1 MKKQKKNRKD
11 VAENLKPQQYSLIE
25 RVQTAIFLLLI
36 GCNPIFAATKEENL
50 SDEFFNAA
58 MNLPTDETTAVSVQ
72 ASDVATNAAANNSN
86 FMQPVS
92 DAFNKSVEAMQSFG
106 TSLSSQIE
114 KLIGHNPFLSKLLV
128 ALILVVVSI
137 VVIVILA
144 LIAKKI
150 ISKNNNKNTIFNTNS
165 SDVEDDDFEEVIEDS
180 DEFPD
185 EGFAQTVNNQAQT
198 ETDNTSE
205 TQNTVNYSAKILT
218 SPTTVD
224 DAMKMFLK
232 ITE

>member
-1 MKKQKKNRKD
+1 MKKQKKNRKS
-11 VAENLKPQQYSLIE
+11 VAENRKLQQYSLIE
-25 RVQTAIFLLLI
+25 KAKTALFILFI

-58 MNLPTDETTAVSVQ
+58 MKLPTDETTAAPVQ
-72 ASDVATNAAANNSN
+72 APDVATNSAASNSN
-86 FMQPVS
+86 FMQPVI
-92 DAFNKSVEAMQSFG
+92 DVFNKSVEGMQSFG

-150 ISKNNNKNTIFNTNS
+150 ISKNNNKNTVSNTEF
-165 SDVEDDDFEEVIEDS
+165 SDEEEDYEEVIEDA

-185 EGFAQTVNNQAQT
+185 EGFAQTANNQAQAET
-198 ETDNTSE
+198 ENTSE
-205 TQNTVNYSAKILT
+205 AQNVVNYSAKILT